1 MKNRVKKNNTI
12 PLDEGLLLESAKIA
26 SSKAVR
32 SSVALGITMKIIKN
46 HSIIEINPGE
56 SRRILRKIPKP
67 TVDISS
73 VKKGMI
79 LERK

>member
-46 HSIIEINPGE
+46 HSII
-56 SRRILRKIPKP
+56 
-67 TVDISS
+67 
-73 VKKGMI
+73 
-79 LERK
+79 